1 MGRLS
6 PRPLAG
12 RVLGTALF
20 GMACLTA
27 LWLLAPRGIPAWDRA
42 LLDLFAQIRSPLL
55 DRAMGSLTWLGSLW
69 LLLPASLLLGLLAH
83 RRRPRAWLPAAAL
96 GLAIGIG
103 YLAKSLIQRPRPDL
117 HPALDGLATHASFPS
132 LHSAQALAFGIALGL
147 LLQRSWVLAAAAV
160 LGLAVGVSR
169 LYLQVHFPSDVL
181 AGALLGGLTALVL
194 DRLWHPAAASTTRAG
209 QDDGIQIR

>member
-1 MGRLS
+1 MAWNALS
-6 PRPLAG
+6 
-12 RVLGTALF
+12 TAIF

-27 LWLLAPRGIPAWDRA
+27 LWFLAPQGIPTWDRA

-69 LLLPASLLLGLLAH
+69 LLLPASLLLGLLGH
-83 RRRPRAWLPAAAL
+83 RHRPRAWLPAAAL
-96 GLAIGIG
+96 GFAIGIG
-103 YLAKSLIQRPRPDL
+103 YLAKSLIQRPRPNL
-117 HPALDGLATHASFPS
+117 YPALDGLATHASFPS

-147 LLQRSWVLAAAAV
+147 LLQRSWALAAAAV
-160 LGLAVGVSR
+160 LGLAVGISR

-194 DRLWHPAAASTTRAG
+194 DRLWHPATVTA

>member
-42 LLDLFAQIRSPLL
+42 LLDFFAQVRSPLL

-83 RRRPRAWLPAAAL
+83 RRRHRAWLPAAAL

-103 YLAKSLIQRPRPDL
+103 YLAKSFIQRPRPDL
-117 HPALDGLATHASFPS
+117 YPTLDGLATHASFPS
-132 LHSAQALAFGIALGL
+132 LHSAQVLAFGIALGL

-194 DRLWHPAAASTTRAG
+194 DRLWHPAAASTTRTG